1 MDFTSILL
9 IVAALVVA
17 FLVIWLLR
25 SRRSD
30 SPVGHHVDTSVT
42 AVGAASEA
50 ARNMAEEVAQ
60 TVEDAM
66 AADVAASGAVPG
78 DVQAMASNSAAIM
91 TSGAAAAGGIAFT
104 DIGVP
109 AAVGDPDDLRQ
120 IKGVGP
126 KLNGLLVGLGIT
138 RFDQIAAW
146 GDKEIAA
153 VDAHLGTF
161 KGRITRDNWIEQAKF
176 LASGDIAG
184 FEATFGKL
192 DKPGQA

>member
-1 MDFTSILL
+1 MDPTSILL

-30 SPVGHHVDTSVT
+30 SPAGHHVDRSVT

-50 ARNMAEEVAQ
+50 ARNMAEDVAQ

-66 AADVAASGAVPG
+66 AADVAASGAAPG
-78 DVQAMASNSAAIM
+78 DVQAAARNSAAIM

-109 AAVGDPDDLRQ
+109 AAVGAPDDLRQ

-126 KLNGLLVGLGIT
+126 KLNGLLAGLGVT
-138 RFDQIAAW
+138 RYDQIAAW
-146 GDKEIAA
+146 GETEIAA

-176 LASGDIAG
+176 LASGDVAG
-184 FEATFGKL
+184 FEASFGKL